1 MSAWREEAAG
11 AVGAVSEEQ
20 VEKMQQAIKHA
31 APPQKQQLPPKNNSR
46 QHVVETAGHAHAEAE
61 EQVSKVVEVPGRRV
75 SQPKSGVDFKIS
87 NLAQPQKPQTRRRE
101 ECSVPSPA
109 V

>member
-1 MSAWREEAAG
+1 MHECAHYVNTRRKTRHS
-11 AVGAVSEEQ
+11 
-20 VEKMQQAIKHA
+20 QQ
-31 APPQKQQLPPKNNSR
+31 R
-46 QHVVETAGHAHAEAE
+46 VVEAAGHAHAEAE

-109 V
+109 VYLQRWVREVR